1 MRQGPYE
8 ILLIGDGEVTLNEYL
23 IDGVPVVKAEPGQ
36 SYHVRVNVY
45 RNESG
50 KFPAKYLRF
59 GLYIDGI
66 DVQYW
71 KRIDLSNEKLL
82 PSDLKE
88 PVCSRFW
95 GFKKNLDSMLSFVF
109 SAPSTS
115 SASSSSSGLGNV
127 VSLGTVRLVVFEA
140 QVATGVYD
148 NMNGYGEAPGQQ
160 NIGESEKF
168 WKQASVTTTAGKAL
182 RLEKEKFLPL
192 SRWSNI
198 STVPLATLQLR
209 YHSSSMI
216 EFLAE
221 FQHRLPGM
229 NAEMHAEGAAS
240 SSSALGRREHS
251 LVVHDLT
258 GDDSGDAEGGAGSA
272 AAEEEEEHDESVSK
286 RQRTDDTGA
295 EALHAGI
302 QLASAGAKGGGS
314 ALAGDEQ
321 GGDREVQIDEEVSY
335 VVRKKVVPLV
345 DFSADSDPES

>member
-8 ILLIGDGEVTLNEYL
+8 LLLVGDGEVTLDEYL
-23 IDGVPVVKAEPGQ
+23 FDGVPVAKAEPGQ
-36 SYHVRVNVY
+36 SYHVMVNVY

-50 KFPAKYLRF
+50 RFPAKYLRF

-82 PSDLKE
+82 PSDPKQ

-115 SASSSSSGLGNV
+115 SASDSSSSGSMA
-127 VSLGTVRLVVFEA
+127 SLGTIRLVVFEA

-168 WKQASVTTTAGKAL
+168 WKQASVTTAAGKAL

-198 STVPLATLQLR
+198 GTVPLATLQLR

-221 FQHRLPGM
+221 FQHRLPG
-229 NAEMHAEGAAS
+229 AAAGEHAEGAAS
-240 SSSALGRREHS
+240 GSSVSVTREKC

-258 GDDSGDAEGGAGSA
+258 EDDSGEGEGVGRIVA
-272 AAEEEEEHDESVSK
+272 AAEGECESSSSSK
-286 RQRTDDTGA
+286 RQRTEEIGA
-295 EALHAGI
+295 EVQHAGA
-302 QLASAGAKGGGS
+302 LLPAEGDG
-314 ALAGDEQ
+314 ALAADDEQ
-321 GGDREVQIDEEVSY
+321 DGDREVLIDEEVSY

-345 DFSADSDPES
+345 DFSVDSDPES